1 MNILDPAF
9 GLYAMEQEGYLDT
22 RESKLNRVI
31 NFLKQ
36 SPNPMD
42 PEEQVKAV
50 YAAGMCPKDL
60 SYEERERITREVFY
74 L

>member
-1 MNILDPAF
+1 MNIMDPAF
-9 GLYAMEQEGYLDT
+9 GLYAMEQEEYLDT
-22 RESKLNRVI
+22 HESKLNRII

-50 YAAGMCPKDL
+50 YAAGMRPEDL
-60 SYEERERITREVFY
+60 SYEERERIIREVFY
-74 L
+74 